1 MTCRLTSSKLAGRGL
16 PAAVLTLMMLA
27 FAVGLRATPDGEQA
41 KYLSPGEMAISPD
54 GSRLYVVCERSNQLL
69 VVNVRSADRKSSDA
83 NSGDAKS
90 GAVVK
95 RIDVGRAPRGAALA
109 SKGDRI
115 YVTNSWDDTVSVIDT
130 QTLQVVQT
138 LPTGAEPTG
147 VVVDR
152 EGRTLYTAN
161 RLSND
166 ISVIDLASGQ
176 ERKRLM

>member
-115 YVTNSWDDTVSVIDT
+115 YVTNSWDDTVSVMTRKLCKSCRLYLRAPSPPAWSSIVKDEHST
-130 QTLQVVQT
+130 P
-138 LPTGAEPTG
+138 PTG
-147 VVVDR
+147 
-152 EGRTLYTAN
+152 
-161 RLSND
+161 
-166 ISVIDLASGQ
+166 
-176 ERKRLM
+176 